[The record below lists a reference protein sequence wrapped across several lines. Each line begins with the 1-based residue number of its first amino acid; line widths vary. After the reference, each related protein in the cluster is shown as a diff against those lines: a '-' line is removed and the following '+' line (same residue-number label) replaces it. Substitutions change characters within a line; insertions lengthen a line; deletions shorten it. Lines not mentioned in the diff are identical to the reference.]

1 MARNRKY
8 QSAGVRFGPALKA
21 LLLCGIIGGAGVGYV
36 WQKSQISQL
45 GEQRTKREIRL
56 KELIRQNDLLRQ
68 QYAACC
74 TREYL
79 DRRVRD
85 LKLGMGLAQQSQI
98 WSLPEPTGSPAA
110 PRNGSFQQVASQ
122 QLRGAVRQ

>member
-1 MARNRKY
+1 M
-8 QSAGVRFGPALKA
+8 
-21 LLLCGIIGGAGVGYV
+21 GYV

-45 GEQRTKREIRL
+45 GEQRTKRENRL
-56 KELIRQNDLLRQ
+56 KELRRQNDQSRQ
-68 QYAACC
+68 QYAAFC

-98 WSLPEPTGSPAA
+98 WSLPEPTGSPVA
-110 PRNGSFQQVASQ
+110 PMNGSFQQVASQ